1 MCLVFNPI
9 FKKTGTD
16 YDRST
21 MKYECVKARTLLSKP
36 HVADSWFHMNRSL
49 NAYRGCEHGCVYCD
63 GNSEYYHVDNFYSHI
78 RVKENAADVLRKE
91 LKKIGFTSK
100 SELETDTLWSF
111 LDEDD
116 AKRIAEKVP
125 RRIVIGACG
134 GVSDGFQQA
143 EREHKVTYRVLETL
157 LDFGMPVFILT
168 KSDLVLE
175 YMDLLKEIHDR
186 AFVNVVFT
194 ITCADDGVQ
203 KVFEPKASATS
214 ERFAALKEVRKAGF
228 YGGVMS
234 TPIIPTI
241 GDNIENMT
249 GLVKETKNANGEF
262 IQFGG
267 MTLKPG
273 RQKDYFMRV
282 INRRY
287 PENFDSIEKIY
298 ENNNTYGQ
306 PIWRR
311 LPLNVMIMGRHIC
324 KQLGV
329 RDRSVRH
336 RIPHEYES
344 NTIVLGVI
352 LDIVFRMGMH
362 LGMPRKA
369 TRPYWELAAKIES
382 GVGELVTL
390 QTKGEL
396 SQHLL
401 VDDSMEQIITEILKT
416 GTCEVLK
423 NLEARIDRM
432 GETEL
437 DAEVR
442 VSPDEYL

>member
-1 MCLVFNPI
+1 
-9 FKKTGTD
+9 
-16 YDRST
+16 

-49 NAYRGCEHGCVYCD
+49 NAYRGCQHGCVYCD

-91 LKKIGFTSK
+91 LKKLGFTSK
-100 SELETDTLWSF
+100 SELETETLWSF
-111 LDEDD
+111 LDDND

-168 KSDLVLE
+168 KSDQVLE
-175 YMDLLKEIHDR
+175 YIDLLKEIHDR

-194 ITCADDGVQ
+194 ITCADDEVQ
-203 KVFEPKASATS
+203 KVFEPNASTTS
-214 ERFAALKEVRKAGF
+214 DRFTALKEVRKAGL

-241 GDNIENMT
+241 GDNVDNMT
-249 GLVKETKNANGEF
+249 ELVKGTKNANGEF

-311 LPLNVMIMGRHIC
+311 LPVNVMIMGRHIC
-324 KQLGV
+324 KQLEV

-336 RIPHEYES
+336 SVPHEHES
-344 NTIVLGVI
+344 NTMVLGVL

-369 TRPYWELAAKIES
+369 TRPYWELAAKIER
-382 GVGELVTL
+382 GVGELVAL

-396 SQHLL
+396 GQHLL
-401 VDDSMEQIITEILKT
+401 VDQSMEQTIEEILKT

-432 GETEL
+432 AETEV
-437 DAEVR
+437 DAEIR
-442 VSPDEYL
+442 VSPDEYV

>member
-1 MCLVFNPI
+1 
-9 FKKTGTD
+9 
-16 YDRST
+16 
-21 MKYECVKARTLLSKP
+21 MKYECVKARSLLSKP

-49 NAYRGCEHGCVYCD
+49 NAYRGCEHACVYCD

-78 RVKENAADVLRKE
+78 RVKENAAEVLRRE
-91 LKKIGFTSK
+91 LKKLGFTSK
-100 SELETDTLWSF
+100 SELETETLWSF

-125 RRIVIGACG
+125 RRIVVGACG

-168 KSDLVLE
+168 KSDMVLE

-194 ITCADDGVQ
+194 ITCADNEVQ
-203 KVFEPKASATS
+203 KVFEPNASTTS
-214 ERFAALKEVRKAGF
+214 ERFAALKEIRNAGF

-241 GDNIENMT
+241 GDNLENMT
-249 GLVKETKNANGEF
+249 KLALETKNVKGEF

-287 PENFDSIEKIY
+287 PENYDSLERIY

-306 PIWRR
+306 PIWQR
-311 LPLNVMIMGRHIC
+311 LPANVMVRGYHIC
-324 KQLGV
+324 KKVGV

-336 RIPHEYES
+336 SVPYEYES
-344 NTIVLGVI
+344 NTFVLGI
-352 LDIVFRMGMH
+352 LLDIVFRMGMH
-362 LGMPRKA
+362 LGMPRKS
-369 TRPYWELAAKIES
+369 TKPFWELAARIER
-382 GVGELVTL
+382 GVDELQILHQEGELGKQL
-390 QTKGEL
+390 MIDK
-396 SQHLL
+396 
-401 VDDSMEQIITEILKT
+401 SMEETVAEILDT
-416 GTCEVLK
+416 GTCKTLK
-423 NLEARIDRM
+423 NLESRIDRM
-432 GETEL
+432 AETEL
-437 DAEVR
+437 DAEIR
-442 VSPDEYL
+442 VSLDEYV

>member
-1 MCLVFNPI
+1 
-9 FKKTGTD
+9 
-16 YDRST
+16 
-21 MKYECVKARTLLSKP
+21 MKYECVKARSLLSKP

-78 RVKENAADVLRKE
+78 RVKENAAEVLRKE
-91 LKKIGFTSK
+91 LKKLGFSSK
-100 SELETDTLWSF
+100 SELETETLWSF

-125 RRIVIGACG
+125 RRIVVGACG

-168 KSDLVLE
+168 KSDLVLD
-175 YMDLLKEIHDR
+175 YLDLLKDIHER
-186 AFVNVVFT
+186 AFANVVFT
-194 ITCADDGVQ
+194 ITCADDEIQ
-203 KVFEPKASATS
+203 KVFEPNASTTS
-214 ERFAALKEVRKAGF
+214 NRFAALKEIRKAGLH
-228 YGGVMS
+228 GGVMS

-241 GDNIENMT
+241 GDNLENMT
-249 GLVKETKNANGEF
+249 QLVRETKNADGEF

-287 PENFDSIEKIY
+287 PENNDSIERIY

-306 PIWRR
+306 PIWKR
-311 LPLNVMIMGRHIC
+311 LPVNVMVTGRHIC

-336 RIPHEYES
+336 RIPHEFDS
-344 NTIVLGVI
+344 NTLVLGVL
-352 LDIVFRMGMH
+352 LDIVFRMSMH

-369 TRPYWELAAKIES
+369 TRPYWELAAKIER
-382 GVGELVTL
+382 GLDELTTLQAEGELGQYLMIDSSMT
-390 QTKGEL
+390 QTVE
-396 SQHLL
+396 
-401 VDDSMEQIITEILKT
+401 EILST
-416 GTCEVLK
+416 GTCGVLK

-432 GETEL
+432 AETEL
-437 DAEVR
+437 DTEIR
-442 VSPDEYL
+442 VSPNEYL

>member
-1 MCLVFNPI
+1 
-9 FKKTGTD
+9 
-16 YDRST
+16 

-63 GNSEYYHVDNFYSHI
+63 GNSEYYHVDNFYSHV
-78 RVKENAADVLRKE
+78 RVKENAAEVLRKE

-100 SELETDTLWSF
+100 SELETETLWSF

-143 EREHKVTYRVLETL
+143 ERENKVTYRVLETL

-194 ITCADDGVQ
+194 ITCADDDVQ
-203 KVFEPKASATS
+203 EVFEPNASSTS
-214 ERFAALKEVRKAGF
+214 DRFAALKEVRKAGL
-228 YGGVMS
+228 YGGAMA

-241 GDNIENMT
+241 GDNVDNMT
-249 GLVKETKNANGEF
+249 ELVKGTKKANGEF

-287 PENFDSIEKIY
+287 PENYDSIEKIY

-311 LPLNVMIMGRHIC
+311 LPVNVMIMGRHIC
-324 KQLGV
+324 KKLGV

-344 NTIVLGVI
+344 NTLVLGVI
-352 LDIVFRMGMH
+352 LDIIFRMGMH

-369 TRPYWELAAKIES
+369 TKPY
-382 GVGELVTL
+382 
-390 QTKGEL
+390 
-396 SQHLL
+396 
-401 VDDSMEQIITEILKT
+401 
-416 GTCEVLK
+416 
-423 NLEARIDRM
+423 
-432 GETEL
+432 
-437 DAEVR
+437 
-442 VSPDEYL
+442 